1 MSSRAPVREPERWS
15 SRRYSLVSRLEV
27 LARRVGLEEFV
38 EKGDLVAVKVHFGDR
53 GTTRML
59 RSIYVRRMVEL
70 VREAGGRP
78 FVTETTGLGMLHPRS
93 TAVGRL
99 ETARDNGY
107 TQETLGAPVVI
118 ADGLTGFDYR
128 VHAGVEVASAI
139 AEADK
144 LLVLS
149 HLTGHFTSGFGGAI
163 KHLGLGCVAKP
174 AKFRVHIQGMPEID
188 AGRCTLCG
196 RCAEVC
202 PGGAISPPEV
212 AHERCVMC
220 AGCGEACPEGAVRL
234 RWLEGREICR
244 RVAASA
250 RGVVEAVGRENVMF
264 FSFLLEVTPHCDCCA
279 FSDNPIVPDIGVL
292 ASADAVAV
300 DAAALELVRASPGL
314 PASMLPEEA
323 LPRGREKFEHL
334 FQRDARVQIEEGE
347 RLGLGTSEF
356 SVVEVG

>member
-1 MSSRAPVREPERWS
+1 MSSRAPVHEPERWS
-15 SRRYSLVSRLEV
+15 NRRYSLLSRIEV
-27 LARRVGLEEFV
+27 LARKVGLQEFV
-38 EKGDLVAVKVHFGDR
+38 EEGDLVAVKVHFGDR

-70 VREAGGRP
+70 VREAGGKP

-93 TAVGRL
+93 TAIGRL

-107 TQETLGAPVVI
+107 TQETLGAPIVI
-118 ADGLTGFDYR
+118 ADGLRGFEYVVQD
-128 VHAGVEVASAI
+128 GVEVASAI

-149 HLTGHFTSGFGGAI
+149 HLTGHFSSGFGGAI

-174 AKFRVHIQGMPEID
+174 AKFRVHIEGMPEIE
-188 AGRCTLCG
+188 ARKCTGCG

-202 PGGAISPPEV
+202 PSGAISPPEIDG
-212 AHERCVMC
+212 ERCVMC
-220 AGCGEACPEGAVRL
+220 AGCGEACAHGAVKME
-234 RWLEGREICR
+234 WLMGREMCR

-250 RGVVEAVGRENVMF
+250 SAVVRAVGRENVLF

-292 ASADAVAV
+292 ASRDAVAV
-300 DAAALELVRASPGL
+300 DAAALELIRASPGL
-314 PASMLPEEA
+314 PASMLPESA
-323 LPRGREKFEHL
+323 RGAGAEKFEHL
-334 FQRDARVQIEEGE
+334 FQRDARVQIEEAE
-347 RLGLGTSEF
+347 RLGVGAAEF
-356 SVVEVG
+356 SVLEVG